1 MNLTLHIIKKDMQ
14 RMRWPVLLWASSLG
28 YLFLR
33 SRLRPGIDNL
43 ADFLQLT
50 SLMLTVVMGVGLI
63 ADLMQSDHPT
73 RSNAHW
79 RALPIAGRRLVAA
92 KLLLLGGLFVVLPIF
107 AATVMNL
114 TSSNSAFRNLKHLD
128 EYLTI
133 FLVLSAVSLSLAATA
148 ACTKNVVHSLG
159 LWLGLVFATGTLAS
173 YLDRFAP
180 ILSRQA
186 LAGLAAEKAH
196 AILALSVIVGVAVIF
211 NQYLRR
217 QVVLSVALLLFGSV
231 GAALIGTMWGY
242 FYFYSAQ

>member
-1 MNLTLHIIKKDMQ
+1 MKLTMHIIRKDLL
-14 RMRWPVLLWASSLG
+14 RMRWSVLIWALSLG

-33 SRLRPGIDNL
+33 SRLRPGIDNM

-50 SLMLTVVMGVGLI
+50 AVMLTVVVGVGLI

-73 RSNAHW
+73 RSDAHW
-79 RALPIAGRRLVAA
+79 RGLPITGRRLVAA
-92 KLLLLGGLFVVLPIF
+92 KLLLLGGLFVILPIF
-107 AATVMNL
+107 AATALNL
-114 TSSNSAFRNLKHLD
+114 TSSNSAFRNLRHLD

-159 LWLGLVFATGTLAS
+159 LWLGLFFTAGTLAS

-196 AILALSVIVGVAVIF
+196 AILALSVIVGVAVIL

-242 FYFYSAQ
+242 FYFYSSQ